1 MPFLPLPSCLSLFL
15 LLLFPPHLSPFVH
28 PSSSPLFLYAPPVRT
43 DAHFSLSLFLS
54 SPLCQNKKGTPQ
66 RDKLYGAARAESTN
80 SVTRVSVTSLY
91 FFFLLI
97 FVFLFPIVGT
107 VGFLLMLWDDHTLC
121 YGGGGGG
128 GSGTVKKKAVL
139 VPYSYLIHIHSL
151 GRSGKDGAGV
161 CLSCIV

>member
-1 MPFLPLPSCLSLFL
+1 MAPHGPNQPTALLVYQLLPF
-15 LLLFPPHLSPFVH
+15 
-28 PSSSPLFLYAPPVRT
+28 T
-43 DAHFSLSLFLS
+43 
-54 SPLCQNKKGTPQ
+54 
-66 RDKLYGAARAESTN
+66 
-80 SVTRVSVTSLY
+80 

-121 YGGGGGG
+121 YGGGGGGGG

>member
-1 MPFLPLPSCLSLFL
+1 
-15 LLLFPPHLSPFVH
+15 
-28 PSSSPLFLYAPPVRT
+28 
-43 DAHFSLSLFLS
+43 
-54 SPLCQNKKGTPQ
+54 
-66 RDKLYGAARAESTN
+66 
-80 SVTRVSVTSLY
+80 
-91 FFFLLI
+91 
-97 FVFLFPIVGT
+97 
-107 VGFLLMLWDDHTLC
+107 MLWDDHTLC